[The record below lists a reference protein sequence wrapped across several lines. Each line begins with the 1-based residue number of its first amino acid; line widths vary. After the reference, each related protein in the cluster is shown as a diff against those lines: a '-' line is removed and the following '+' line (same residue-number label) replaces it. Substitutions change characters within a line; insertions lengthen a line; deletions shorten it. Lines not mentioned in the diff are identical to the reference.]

1 MMTNSGGFTVC
12 LWFDGQAEQAVDYY
26 LSVFR
31 DSARGRV
38 TRWAEG
44 GPGEPGSV
52 LTAEFTANGQRFVAL
67 NGGPQFTFDEAI
79 SFQIHCADQ
88 AEVDHYW
95 QRLTEDGGQ
104 ESQCGWVK
112 DRFGVSW
119 QVVPAV
125 LPQLLTGD
133 DPAATARAMRQLMG
147 MGKLDIAELQRAY
160 RGE

>member
-1 MMTNSGGFTVC
+1 MTSRDGLTIC

-31 DSARGRV
+31 DSSRGRV
-38 TRWAEG
+38 ARWAEG
-44 GPGEPGSV
+44 GVGEPGSV
-52 LTAEFTANGQRFVAL
+52 LTVEFTANGQRFVAL

-88 AEVDHYW
+88 AEVDYYW
-95 QRLTEDGGQ
+95 ERLTEDGGQ

-119 QVVPAV
+119 QIVPTV

-133 DPAATARAMRQLMG
+133 DRAGVARTTRKLMG
-147 MGKLDIAELQRAY
+147 MRKLDIAELQRAY
-160 RGE
+160 AGE